1 MKIVSIIK
9 NKSLWM
15 GIGFLVVGVLL
26 GRLIFGGNEGTAVS
40 STSTSTVADE
50 HEHKEGTIWT
60 CSMHPQIRMEE
71 PGSCPLCGMDLIP
84 LETEDEGDDGP
95 TGVFMSARAMKIA
108 EVELSV
114 IASSTPYNELYLP
127 GKIKPDE
134 TRIALLTARFPG
146 RIEDLKINFT
156 GQEVRK
162 GEVLASIYSPELVT
176 AQKELFEAI
185 KLKENYPELYEA
197 SKMKLSLW
205 DLTAEQIGE
214 IEATG
219 EIQYYFDILSPISGT
234 VTMRHVSKGDYV
246 KEGSLLLEVVDLTR
260 IWVVFDAY
268 ESDLPWVRLGDK
280 IMFTVRSMPGRE
292 FKGAISFIDPII
304 DPKARVA
311 KVRVELKNPSGM
323 LKPDMFVKGIL
334 KAMLSKDGKAIMVPK
349 TAVLWTGKKGVV
361 YVRNPDT
368 ERDMFEYREI
378 TLGEEAGDFYV
389 AKSGLAE
396 GERVATNGVFKIDA
410 AAQLL
415 GKQSMMNPSGGK
427 VSLTHDHG
435 AMEEDGKE
443 EAEPEDHSNMQGME
457 PVTVDEVFKEQL
469 TAVFNQ
475 YLIMKDA
482 FVGTN
487 AAGVKTEAQKL
498 SSTLGQVNMGLLKGD
513 AHNMWMDI
521 LAKINKPLDA
531 IKKRSE
537 IEAQRSA
544 LGSLSSALYQGIKT
558 FSITGLNAYYQ
569 FCPMANDNKG
579 AYWLSANKEIENP
592 YYGEAMLTCGEVKET
607 IK

>member
-1 MKIVSIIK
+1 MKKVSILK
-9 NKSLWM
+9 NKSFWM

-26 GRLIFGGNEGTAVS
+26 GWLIFGGGE
-40 STSTSTVADE
+40 STVSPMGSTGVIVDDHE
-50 HEHKEGTIWT
+50 HEAGSVWT

-71 PGSCPLCGMDLIP
+71 SGSCPICGMDLIP
-84 LETEDEGDDGP
+84 LEVDDEGDDGP

-114 IASSTPYNELYLP
+114 IEVASPFNELYLP

-146 RIEDLKINFT
+146 RIEDLRINFT

-197 SKMKLSLW
+197 AKMKLSLW
-205 DLTAEQIGE
+205 DLTAEQISD
-214 IEATG
+214 IETTG
-219 EIQYYFDILSPISGT
+219 EIQYNFDILAPIAGT

-246 KEGSLLLEVVDLTR
+246 KEGSMLLEVVDLTR

-268 ESDLPWVRLGDK
+268 ESDLPWIKLGDK
-280 IMFTVRSMPGRE
+280 VTFTVKSMPGTE
-292 FKGAISFIDPII
+292 FNGKISFIDPII

-311 KVRVELKNPSGM
+311 KVRAELKNPRNM

-334 KAMLSKDGKAIMVPK
+334 KAMLEKTNEAIMVPK
-349 TAVLWTGKKGVV
+349 TAVLWTGKKAVV
-361 YVRNPDT
+361 YVRVPDGD
-368 ERDMFEYREI
+368 RDMFDYREI
-378 TLGEEAGDFYV
+378 TLGEEAGDYYV
-389 AKSGLAE
+389 VRDGLSE

-443 EAEPEDHSNMQGME
+443 EEEPVDHSNMEGME

-475 YLIMKDA
+475 YLLMKDA
-482 FVGTN
+482 FVGTD
-487 AAGVKTEAQKL
+487 AAMVKSEAQKMA
-498 SSTLGQVNMGLLKGD
+498 SSLEKVNMGLLKGD
-513 AHNMWMDI
+513 AHLMWMDI
-521 LAKINKPLDA
+521 LAKINEPLNT
-531 IKKRSE
+531 IKASSE
-537 IEAQRSA
+537 IEAQRA
-544 LGSLSSALYQGIKT
+544 LLGSLSDALYEGIKT
-558 FSITGLNAYYQ
+558 FSITGLNAFYQ
-569 FCPMANDNKG
+569 FCPMANDSKG
-579 AYWLSANKEIENP
+579 AYWLSVTEDIKNP
-592 YYGEAMLTCGEVKET
+592 FYGEAMLTCGETKET